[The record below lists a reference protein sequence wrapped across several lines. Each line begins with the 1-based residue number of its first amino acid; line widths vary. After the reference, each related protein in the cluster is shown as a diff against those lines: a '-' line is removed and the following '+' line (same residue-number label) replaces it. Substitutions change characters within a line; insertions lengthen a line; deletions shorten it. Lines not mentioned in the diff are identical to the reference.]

1 MSGNE
6 FKDLDIEFKVK
17 YVNELL
23 QQGDSVDNIR
33 INLGVGKNYIGN
45 KFKEHGYKLNRNIN
59 QYIKN
64 DDVVTYTTNVV
75 KKPNKKVSKESNKVN
90 NINTSDEEE

>member
-6 FKDLDIEFKVK
+6 FKGLDIESKVK

-33 INLGVGKNYIGN
+33 TTLGIGKNYIAD
-45 KFKEHGYKLNRNIN
+45 KFGKGGYK
-59 QYIKN
+59 
-64 DDVVTYTTNVV
+64 
-75 KKPNKKVSKESNKVN
+75 
-90 NINTSDEEE
+90 

>member
-1 MSGNE
+1 MNSTD
-6 FKDLDIEFKVK
+6 FKELDIESKVK

-45 KFKEHGYKLNRNIN
+45 TFKEHGYK
-59 QYIKN
+59 
-64 DDVVTYTTNVV
+64 
-75 KKPNKKVSKESNKVN
+75 SNK
-90 NINTSDEEE
+90 